1 MGIHFAEQ
9 IGHSTLTFLEINE
22 DDNYKVTIFDQS
34 QKLFEKFIRHERFW
48 YFALIILQFWYASFL
63 SPLNLFNCNL
73 CMLLASSNFKLKAL
87 IAQIIYAQIQQV
99 SDKVYHKS
107 NDKQTFIKI
116 S

>member
-34 QKLFEKFIRHERFW
+34 QKLFEKFIRHERLW

-99 SDKVYHKS
+99 TK
-107 NDKQTFIKI
+107 FII
-116 S
+116 NQMTNRHL